1 MKSAQARESAELYVA
16 SIDDPASSRVV
27 LRGMAIALQNT
38 AHYVEP
44 GYVVSVDEG
53 QIYVQ
58 PMWPSEDY
66 DLFDVAPD
74 GERFLVLE
82 LDGPPQP
89 LTLIQNWPALL
100 ER

>member
-1 MKSAQARESAELYVA
+1 MRPDGTLMAVAIEADTGFGEPTELF
-16 SIDDPASSRVV
+16 RVR
-27 LRGMAIALQNT
+27 LR
-38 AHYVEP
+38 
-44 GYVVSVDEG
+44 S
-53 QIYVQ
+53 
-58 PMWPSEDY
+58 SEDN

-82 LDGPPQP
+82 PDGPPQP